1 MQIGP
6 EDRTV
11 EIANVPAGS
20 EAVEFMEDAKI
31 DGRLGPAG
39 RDILRIWRFP
49 IFHQLLPNCISVYF
63 GPRYVTSVGISRS
76 PLQFD
81 KNVRLLH
88 SSGDFYTCLEAL
100 ISGSRSVRP
109 GD

>member
-20 EAVEFMEDAKI
+20 EAVEFMEDAKT

-39 RDILRIWRFP
+39 RDILRI
-49 IFHQLLPNCISVYF
+49 
-63 GPRYVTSVGISRS
+63 
-76 PLQFD
+76 
-81 KNVRLLH
+81 
-88 SSGDFYTCLEAL
+88 
-100 ISGSRSVRP
+100 
-109 GD
+109 